1 LETLSKG
8 NLREAKPATI
18 IQRNCRTNA
27 SAWPPSGRPAAGS
40 RVYNLLDAFG
50 ISTRADSRF
59 DQGMQNGDV
68 VNLIPPSGA
77 QMICLF

>member
-1 LETLSKG
+1 MGSKTG
-8 NLREAKPATI
+8 DHYPEELQDKRI
-18 IQRNCRTNA
+18 RVA
-27 SAWPPSGRPAAGS
+27 SSGRPAAGS

-50 ISTRADSRF
+50 ISTRADGRF

-68 VNLIPPSGA
+68 VNFIPPSGA